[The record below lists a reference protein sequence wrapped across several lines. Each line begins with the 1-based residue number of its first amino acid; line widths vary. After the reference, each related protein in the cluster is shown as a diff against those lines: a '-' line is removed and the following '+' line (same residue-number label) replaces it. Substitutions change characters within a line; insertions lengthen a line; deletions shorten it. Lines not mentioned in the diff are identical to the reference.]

1 MAIIWPFSGTV
12 QNYAQ
17 GGADIDVPRPDCPTC
32 SLPMVFWSS
41 YKRYVRHSAE
51 DLHLRIKRARCIGC
65 STTHALIPSFI
76 LLNRLDT
83 VETVGKVL
91 EGVLG
96 ETIGVRPAALDVG
109 VPYTTARGWIRSFGG
124 RIREIGAA
132 FSALVVELGG
142 DVISFVNNYKKYA
155 LSSIEEAFQSATKL
169 PGWHAIGMWNFV
181 SVITGGKIIATNT
194 NSPFLRVGKRYFI
207 YPVP

>member
-1 MAIIWPFSGTV
+1 MAIIWPFSGSV

-17 GGADIDVPRPDCPTC
+17 GGSDIVVPRPDCPTC

-41 YKRYVRHSAE
+41 YKRYVRHLAE
-51 DLHLRIKRARCIGC
+51 DHHLTIKRARCIGC

-83 VETVGKVL
+83 VDTVGKVL
-91 EGVLG
+91 ENVLAG
-96 ETIGVRPAALDVG
+96 TTGVRPAAIEVA
-109 VPYTTARGWIRSFGG
+109 VPHTTARGWIRPFCG
-124 RIREIGAA
+124 RILEIGAC
-132 FSALVVELGG
+132 FSALLVELGG
-142 DVISFVNNYKKYA
+142 EVISYVDNYKKYA
-155 LSSIEEAFQSATKL
+155 LSSIEKAFQSATKL
-169 PGWHAIGMWNFV
+169 PGWQSIGMWNFV